1 MGSVQFAVGLLQ
13 SQPDSTPNG
22 RIFRQTVEQ
31 VQLAEALGF
40 RAAWLTEQHFNDFG
54 TCPDPLTFAAHLAGV
69 TRSIRLG
76 TAVVVL
82 SIHNPITVAERA
94 ALVDQL
100 SGGRLDVGI
109 GKAHPKQNYRAF
121 GVEPE
126 ENEERFREGHDV
138 LVKAWTEPEFSHR
151 GRFLDVEDIR
161 LVPRPLQDPH
171 PPLWI
176 ATFGNP
182 AMIRF
187 AAEHGYRLMHSFAR
201 GALKENLDVYRQAYA
216 GSGPMPGVS
225 ITRVVYVEE
234 DGARAR
240 DRMRQ
245 AVAWYLDHSPGRPE
259 KIPNYPIAIEE
270 FFARFAIVGSP
281 QECIDEIGHLRDQH
295 GVDYVACIFGPGGI
309 EHERIMECMR
319 LFAERVMPEFAR

>member
-1 MGSVQFAVGLLQ
+1 VAGLRFAVGLLQ
-13 SQPDSTPNG
+13 SRTDSTPSG
-22 RIFRQTVEQ
+22 LIFRQTVEQ

-40 RAAWLTEQHFNDFG
+40 EAAWFTEQHFNDFG
-54 TCPDPLTFAAHLAGV
+54 TCPDPLTFAAHLAGM
-69 TRSIRLG
+69 TRTIRLG

-82 SIHNPITVAERA
+82 PIHNPITVAERA

-121 GVEPE
+121 RIDPE
-126 ENEERFREGHDV
+126 ENEDRFREGHDV
-138 LVKAWTEPEFSHR
+138 LVKAWTEPAFSYR

-161 LVPRPLQDPH
+161 LVPRPLQEPH

-187 AAEHGYRLMHSFAR
+187 AAERGYRLMHSFAR
-201 GALKENLDVYRQAYA
+201 GALAENLGVYRDAYA

-225 ITRVVYVEE
+225 ITR
-234 DGARAR
+234 AR
-240 DRMRQ
+240 DRMRK

-281 QECIDEIGHLRDQH
+281 RECVDEIRYLRDAH

-309 EHERIMECMR
+309 EHERILACMR
-319 LFAERVMPEFAR
+319 LFAERVMPELAG